1 MGISKSLEQVLED
14 QLAAIAGM
22 EDGTEEKSRATQEFK
37 TMHEAYVYRVKTCCD
52 LEYQEAQLRQDKIDK
67 AIGHVVNG
75 AKAVGT
81 VALVVGLTAIG
92 YKFEETGAQTSQ
104 TFKKF
109 QDWIWK
115 FAKM

>member
-1 MGISKSLEQVLED
+1 MDINESLEQVLED

-22 EDGTEEKSRATQEFK
+22 EDGSEEKTKATQEFK
-37 TMHEAYVYRVKTCCD
+37 TMNEAYVHRIKTSCE
-52 LEYQEAQLRQDKIDK
+52 LINQEQQLRQDKIDK
-67 AIGHVVNG
+67 AIGHAVNG

-81 VALVVGLTAIG
+81 VALVIGLTAIG

-109 QDWIWK
+109 QDWVWK